1 MGARAKSWEIVCR
14 VVDNYG
20 DAGVAWRLA
29 RQLANEHGARTTLW
43 IDDPAPLARLVPGVD
58 PTYGG
63 SVDGVEVRRGPQESP
78 WVPPDVIV
86 DAFNVGLPAAWIDTI
101 AAAPRAPEW
110 IVLEYLSAEAWVE
123 DAHLRA
129 SPEPRTGIAR
139 RYWCPGF
146 TPRTGGLM
154 REPDLFARRDA
165 FSRAASL
172 AALGVDARL
181 GARIVLVFCY
191 PSPALVDL
199 FDAWAEGDAP
209 TIALVP
215 EGVAADALDRY
226 CGGAV
231 PHPGAPFARG
241 ALSVVSI
248 PFVPQRDFDALLWS
262 CDAAIVRGEDSF
274 VRAQWA
280 ALPFAWH
287 AYAQDA
293 DAHLA
298 KLDAF
303 CDRYL
308 DGAAHDHAGAVRLFN
323 DALNRGRGGALAA
336 AWPGFARA
344 AAGLA
349 SHRIAWAERLGAQR
363 DLASGLVRY
372 VAGKL

>member
-1 MGARAKSWEIVCR
+1 MSARPRSWEIVCR

-29 RQLANEHGARTTLW
+29 RQLAHEHGAGVTLW
-43 IDDPAPLARLVPGVD
+43 IDDPAPLSRLVPGVD
-58 PTYGG
+58 PGQGG
-63 SVDGVEVRRGPQESP
+63 RVDGVVVRRGPDP
-78 WVPPDVIV
+78 GGGWVPPDVIV
-86 DAFNVGLPAAWIDTI
+86 DAFNVGLPGAWVDAI
-101 AAAPRAPEW
+101 ASSPRPPAW
-110 IVLEYLSAEAWVE
+110 IVLEYLSAEAWVD

-129 SPEPRTGIAR
+129 SPEPRTGVAR

-146 TPRTGGLM
+146 TPRSGGLL
-154 REPDLFARRDA
+154 RESDLLARRDA
-165 FSRAASL
+165 HVRER
-172 AALGVDARL
+172 G
-181 GARIVLVFCY
+181 GARRVLVFCY
-191 PSPALVDL
+191 PTLALAEL
-199 FDAWAEGDAP
+199 LDAWAEDDVP

-215 EGVAADALDRY
+215 EGVAVDALDRY
-226 CGGAV
+226 AGGQV
-231 PHPGAPFARG
+231 PHPGAPLVRG
-241 ALSVVSI
+241 ALTVASI

-280 ALPFAWH
+280 AIPFAWH

-308 DGAAHDHAGAVRLFN
+308 DGAPRDEAAAVRLFN
-323 DALNRGRGGALAA
+323 EALNRGRGPALAA

-344 AAGLA
+344 ASGLA
-349 SHRIAWAERLGAQR
+349 AHRRAWAAALATQR

-372 VAGKL
+372 VSDAL